1 MDRLQIQGPFELD
14 RLDLVT
20 GCGPLL
26 GLLIEGALWE
36 RSLRG

>member
-1 MDRLQIQGPFELD
+1 MDRLQIQGPFGLD

-26 GLLIEGALWE
+26 DLRIEEVLWE
-36 RSLRG
+36 R